1 LSAYVLF
8 EMSIKKYL
16 KRAFVFLLHGIPE
29 RHVIA
34 NITKLAPNE
43 MLKGRT
49 ALITGATSG
58 IGFEIAKSYLEAG
71 AKVIITGRDKD
82 RIEHA
87 CSQLKSIHQNY
98 IVYGIQMNNCD
109 VSIFKEKLEEML
121 RWKDINQIDILVNN
135 AGVLGGDI
143 RDTTETEYDNIV
155 NTNLKGVF
163 FLSQMIG
170 HYYKEQHI
178 EGNILNI
185 ASSSSLR
192 PAASAYT
199 ITKWG
204 IRGLTLGLAKILA
217 PYGIIVNGIAP
228 GPTATR
234 MIFKESN
241 TDIAFKNPIGRCA
254 MPEEIANMAVFL
266 VSNMGRSIVGDIIY
280 MTGGSGLITL
290 DDVNYEF

>member
-1 LSAYVLF
+1 MSAYVLF

-49 ALITGATSG
+49 ALITGASSG

>member
-1 LSAYVLF
+1 MSAYVLF

-49 ALITGATSG
+49 ALITAATSG
-58 IGFEIAKSYLEAG
+58 IRFEIAQSYLEAG

>member
-1 LSAYVLF
+1 
-8 EMSIKKYL
+8 MSIKKYL

-82 RIEHA
+82 RIQHA
-87 CSQLKSIHQNY
+87 CSLLKSIHQNY
-98 IVYGIQMNNCD
+98 IVHGIQMNNCD
-109 VSIFKEKLEEML
+109 VPIFKEKLEEML
-121 RWKDINQIDILVNN
+121 RWKDINQIDVLVNN

-204 IRGLTLGLAKILA
+204 IRGLTLGLAKILT

>member
-1 LSAYVLF
+1 
-8 EMSIKKYL
+8 MSIRKYL

-82 RIEHA
+82 RIQHA
-87 CSQLKSIHQNY
+87 CSLLKSIHQNY
-98 IVYGIQMNNCD
+98 IVHGIQMNNCD
-109 VSIFKEKLEEML
+109 VPIFKEKLEEML

-204 IRGLTLGLAKILA
+204 IRGLTLGLAKILT

>member
-1 LSAYVLF
+1 
-8 EMSIKKYL
+8 MSIKKYL

-82 RIEHA
+82 RIQHA
-87 CSQLKSIHQNY
+87 CSLLKSIHQNY
-98 IVYGIQMNNCD
+98 IVHGIQMNNCD
-109 VSIFKEKLEEML
+109 VPIFKEKLEEML

-143 RDTTETEYDNIV
+143 RDTTEIEYDNIV

-204 IRGLTLGLAKILA
+204 IRGLTLGLAKILT

>member
-1 LSAYVLF
+1 
-8 EMSIKKYL
+8 MSIKKYL

-82 RIEHA
+82 RIQHA
-87 CSQLKSIHQNY
+87 CSLLKSIHQNY
-98 IVYGIQMNNCD
+98 IVHGIQMNNCD
-109 VSIFKEKLEEML
+109 VPIFKEKLEEML

-192 PAASAYT
+192 PVASAYT

-204 IRGLTLGLAKILA
+204 IRGLTLGLAKILT

>member
-1 LSAYVLF
+1 
-8 EMSIKKYL
+8 MSIKKYL

-71 AKVIITGRDKD
+71 AKVIITGRDKA
-82 RIEHA
+82 RIQHA
-87 CSQLKSIHQNY
+87 CSLLKSIHQNY
-98 IVYGIQMNNCD
+98 IVHGIQMNNCD
-109 VSIFKEKLEEML
+109 VPIFKEKLEEML

-204 IRGLTLGLAKILA
+204 IRGLTLGLAKILT

>member
-1 LSAYVLF
+1 
-8 EMSIKKYL
+8 MSIKKYL

-163 FLSQMIG
+163 FLSQIIG

>member
-1 LSAYVLF
+1 
-8 EMSIKKYL
+8 MSIKKYL

-82 RIEHA
+82 RIQHA
-87 CSQLKSIHQNY
+87 CSLLKSIHQNY
-98 IVYGIQMNNCD
+98 IVHGIQMNNCD
-109 VSIFKEKLEEML
+109 VPIFKEKLEEML

-204 IRGLTLGLAKILA
+204 IRGLTLGLAKILT

-290 DDVNYEF
+290 DDVNY

>member
-1 LSAYVLF
+1 
-8 EMSIKKYL
+8 MSIKKYL

-82 RIEHA
+82 RIQHA
-87 CSQLKSIHQNY
+87 CSLLKSIHQNY
-98 IVYGIQMNNCD
+98 IVHGIQMNNCD
-109 VSIFKEKLEEML
+109 VPIFKEKLEEML

-155 NTNLKGVF
+155 NTNLKVVF

-204 IRGLTLGLAKILA
+204 IRGLTLGLAKILT

>member
-1 LSAYVLF
+1 
-8 EMSIKKYL
+8 MSIKKYL

-82 RIEHA
+82 RIQHA
-87 CSQLKSIHQNY
+87 CSLLKSIHQNY
-98 IVYGIQMNNCD
+98 IVHGIQMNNCD
-109 VSIFKEKLEEML
+109 VPIFKEKLEEML

-135 AGVLGGDI
+135 AGVLGG
-143 RDTTETEYDNIV
+143 DTTETEYDNIV

-204 IRGLTLGLAKILA
+204 IRGLTLGLAKILT

>member
-1 LSAYVLF
+1 
-8 EMSIKKYL
+8 MSIKKYL

-82 RIEHA
+82 RIQHA
-87 CSQLKSIHQNY
+87 CSLLKSIHQNY
-98 IVYGIQMNNCD
+98 IVHGIQMNNCD
-109 VSIFKEKLEEML
+109 VPIFKEKLEEML

-204 IRGLTLGLAKILA
+204 IRGLTLGLAKILT
-217 PYGIIVNGIAP
+217 IVNGIAP

>member
-1 LSAYVLF
+1 
-8 EMSIKKYL
+8 MSIKKYL
-16 KRAFVFLLHGIPE
+16 KRSFVFLLHGIPE

-82 RIEHA
+82 RIQHA
-87 CSQLKSIHQNY
+87 CSLLKSIHQNY
-98 IVYGIQMNNCD
+98 IVHGIQMNNCD
-109 VSIFKEKLEEML
+109 VPIFKEKLEEML

-204 IRGLTLGLAKILA
+204 IRGLTLGLAKILT

>member
-1 LSAYVLF
+1 
-8 EMSIKKYL
+8 MSIKKYL

-82 RIEHA
+82 RIQHA
-87 CSQLKSIHQNY
+87 CSLLKSIHQNY
-98 IVYGIQMNNCD
+98 IVHGIQMNNCD
-109 VSIFKEKLEEML
+109 VPIFKEKLEEML

-135 AGVLGGDI
+135 AGVLAGDI

-204 IRGLTLGLAKILA
+204 IRGLTLGLAKILT

>member
-1 LSAYVLF
+1 
-8 EMSIKKYL
+8 MSIKKYL

-29 RHVIA
+29 RHVIV

-82 RIEHA
+82 RIQHA
-87 CSQLKSIHQNY
+87 CSLLKSIHQNY
-98 IVYGIQMNNCD
+98 IVHGIQMNNCD
-109 VSIFKEKLEEML
+109 VPIFKEKLEEML
-121 RWKDINQIDILVNN
+121 RWKDINQIDILANN

-204 IRGLTLGLAKILA
+204 IRGLTLGLAKILT

>member
-1 LSAYVLF
+1 
-8 EMSIKKYL
+8 MSIKKYL

-34 NITKLAPNE
+34 NITKLAPSE

-82 RIEHA
+82 RIQHA
-87 CSQLKSIHQNY
+87 CSLLKSIHQNY
-98 IVYGIQMNNCD
+98 IVHGIQMNNCD
-109 VSIFKEKLEEML
+109 VPIFKEKLEEML

-204 IRGLTLGLAKILA
+204 IRGLTLGLAKILT

>member
-1 LSAYVLF
+1 
-8 EMSIKKYL
+8 MSIKKYL

-82 RIEHA
+82 RIQHA
-87 CSQLKSIHQNY
+87 CSLLKSIHQNY
-98 IVYGIQMNNCD
+98 IVHGIQMNNCD
-109 VSIFKEKLEEML
+109 VPIFKEKLEEML
-121 RWKDINQIDILVNN
+121 RWKDINQIDIFVNN

-204 IRGLTLGLAKILA
+204 IRGLTLGLAKILT

>member
-1 LSAYVLF
+1 
-8 EMSIKKYL
+8 MSIKKYL

-82 RIEHA
+82 RIQHA
-87 CSQLKSIHQNY
+87 CSLLKSIHQNY
-98 IVYGIQMNNCD
+98 IVHGIQMNNCD
-109 VSIFKEKLEEML
+109 VPIFKEKLEEML

-204 IRGLTLGLAKILA
+204 IRGLTLGLAKILT

-254 MPEEIANMAVFL
+254 MPEEIANIAVFL

>member
-1 LSAYVLF
+1 
-8 EMSIKKYL
+8 MSIKKYL

-82 RIEHA
+82 RIQHA
-87 CSQLKSIHQNY
+87 CSLLKSIHQNY
-98 IVYGIQMNNCD
+98 IVHGIQMNNCD
-109 VSIFKEKLEEML
+109 VPIFKEKLEEML

-178 EGNILNI
+178 EGNILNS

-204 IRGLTLGLAKILA
+204 IRGLTLGLAKILT

>member
-1 LSAYVLF
+1 
-8 EMSIKKYL
+8 MSIKKYL

-82 RIEHA
+82 RIQHA
-87 CSQLKSIHQNY
+87 CSLLKSIHQNY
-98 IVYGIQMNNCD
+98 IVHGIQMNNCD
-109 VSIFKEKLEEML
+109 VPIFKEKLEEML

-204 IRGLTLGLAKILA
+204 IRGLTLGLAKILT

-254 MPEEIANMAVFL
+254 IPEEIANMAVFL

>member
-1 LSAYVLF
+1 
-8 EMSIKKYL
+8 MSIKKYL

-71 AKVIITGRDKD
+71 AKVIITGRDKN
-82 RIEHA
+82 RIQHA
-87 CSQLKSIHQNY
+87 CSLLKSIHQNY
-98 IVYGIQMNNCD
+98 IVHGIQMNNCD
-109 VSIFKEKLEEML
+109 VPIFKEKLEEML

-204 IRGLTLGLAKILA
+204 IRGLTLGLAKILT

>member
-1 LSAYVLF
+1 
-8 EMSIKKYL
+8 MSIKKYL

-82 RIEHA
+82 RIQHA
-87 CSQLKSIHQNY
+87 CSLLKSIHQNY
-98 IVYGIQMNNCD
+98 IVHGIQMNNCD
-109 VSIFKEKLEEML
+109 VPIFKEKLEEML

-204 IRGLTLGLAKILA
+204 IRGLTLGLAKILT
-217 PYGIIVNGIAP
+217 PYGVIVNGIAP

>member
-1 LSAYVLF
+1 
-8 EMSIKKYL
+8 MSIKKYL

-82 RIEHA
+82 RIQHA
-87 CSQLKSIHQNY
+87 CSLLKSIHQNY
-98 IVYGIQMNNCD
+98 IVHGIQMNNCD
-109 VSIFKEKLEEML
+109 VPIFKEKLEEML

-170 HYYKEQHI
+170 
-178 EGNILNI
+178 L
-185 ASSSSLR
+185 SLSC
-192 PAASAYT
+192 P
-199 ITKWG
+199 
-204 IRGLTLGLAKILA
+204 
-217 PYGIIVNGIAP
+217 VMNGIQP
-228 GPTATR
+228 NSSQT
-234 MIFKESN
+234 SL
-241 TDIAFKNPIGRCA
+241 
-254 MPEEIANMAVFL
+254 NML
-266 VSNMGRSIVGDIIY
+266 VEGFISI
-280 MTGGSGLITL
+280 SLA
-290 DDVNYEF
+290 